1 MCHEE
6 DRKAKPAE
14 EGQEAIDP
22 DLPTRRHATACLC
35 SMLVAVDPDAS
46 LRVLGGEWPG
56 VVGTPFAL
64 LQNSDA
70 GIRTRA
76 ASLLCELLG
85 ADGAGKLS
93 GAATPAPTAEQCRK
107 RAELVVEFA
116 TKDPEKV
123 ALAVAKG
130 LADEDEAV
138 SGPSGAVLRALQAST
153 AAAALKDELVKAGA
167 VPGAA

>member
-1 MCHEE
+1 M
-6 DRKAKPAE
+6 
-14 EGQEAIDP
+14 
-22 DLPTRRHATACLC
+22 
-35 SMLVAVDPDAS
+35 
-46 LRVLGGEWPG
+46 
-56 VVGTPFAL
+56 
-64 LQNSDA
+64 
-70 GIRTRA
+70 
-76 ASLLCELLG
+76 
-85 ADGAGKLS
+85 
-93 GAATPAPTAEQCRK
+93 
-107 RAELVVEFA
+107 EFA